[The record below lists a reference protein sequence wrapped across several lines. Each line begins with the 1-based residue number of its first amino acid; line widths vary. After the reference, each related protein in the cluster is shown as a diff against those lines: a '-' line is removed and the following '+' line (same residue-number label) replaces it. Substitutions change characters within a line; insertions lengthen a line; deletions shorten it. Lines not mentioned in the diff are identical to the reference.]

1 MSIRK
6 EYRVSGL
13 SGSRLNFIVNI
24 PNEALM
30 ARREEIEE
38 SSDSDGDDNEEF
50 KMSEEQHKKS

>member
-30 ARREEIEE
+30 ARKEVIES
-38 SSDSDGDDNEEF
+38 SSDSDGEDNEEF
-50 KMSEEQHKKS
+50 KMSEE